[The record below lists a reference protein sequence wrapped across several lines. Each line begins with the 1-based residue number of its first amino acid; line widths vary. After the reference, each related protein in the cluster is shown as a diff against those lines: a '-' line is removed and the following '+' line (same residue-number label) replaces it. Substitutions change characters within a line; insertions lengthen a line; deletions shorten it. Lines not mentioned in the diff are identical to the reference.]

1 MIRGTTAQFKFKLPY
16 DVCNISVVKV
26 TFWQTGN
33 NGPSA
38 SRPLPI
44 VKTMDQ
50 CSKCNASN
58 ELLVVLNKEETLR
71 FSDKLKAYVQFH
83 GKTLEGTAFANEPE
97 LIPVCPIC
105 DDSVLD
111 DVVIPTPG
119 PEDDIIIL
127 DGSIIE

>member
-50 CSKCNASN
+50 CSKCNTSN

-97 LIPVCPIC
+97 LIPVCPVC